1 VSAAAPLS
9 ATAPSAVIKGTPG
22 MAIQLP
28 SSMNWG

>member
-1 VSAAAPLS
+1 LAA
-9 ATAPSAVIKGTPG
+9 APSAVIKGTPV